1 MVTTYGVSH
10 VLIDEP
16 ITVSHAQS
24 ITQAVRPM
32 SQTDKSIGASL
43 ASMMLTGV
51 MTAMNTML
59 ADVTHV

>member
-16 ITVSHAQS
+16 ITASHAQS
-24 ITQAVRPM
+24 ITQAGLPM
-32 SQTDKSIGASL
+32 YQTDKSIGANL

-59 ADVTHV
+59 ADATHV